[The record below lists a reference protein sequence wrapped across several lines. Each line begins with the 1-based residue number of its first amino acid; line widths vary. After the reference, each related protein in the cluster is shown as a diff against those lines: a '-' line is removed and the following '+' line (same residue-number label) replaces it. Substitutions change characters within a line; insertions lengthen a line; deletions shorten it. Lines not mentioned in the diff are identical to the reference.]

1 MIKDYFCFKAT
12 WHNPKEKEYIRWPN
26 IICMQMLYPTIRN
39 NLIHTDRYILIFS
52 CHCSP
57 NKVAQNLHD
66 EFSAGILREKS
77 KWPMCPRFV
86 ASGNCRLTV
95 RSPSLNL
102 TANKT
107 AFCEQQVMCIFV
119 VNPFIDSGNCLF
131 SWQQYDYITS
141 MIHFKKVHLSWI
153 IETEWTNYVVVWSQR
168 SWVPS
173 GTSRHQCLLYLV
185 VSCEGCEPHGL

>member
-119 VNPFIDSGNCLF
+119 VNPLIDSGNCRF

-168 SWVPS
+168 S
-173 GTSRHQCLLYLV
+173 
-185 VSCEGCEPHGL
+185 